1 MITLSSPSPRSAFPA
16 AGLVTGPGCRR
27 AGGSRGP
34 VLVSWDLIQAT
45 DWGLP
50 YATDW
55 GLRQATG
62 RKIRQATE
70 LTPS

>member
-16 AGLVTGPGCRR
+16 AGPVTGPSDCRADGR
-27 AGGSRGP
+27 RGP
-34 VLVSWDLIQAT
+34 VPLNWDLTQAA

-50 YATDW
+50 HATDW
-55 GLRQATG
+55 GLRQAT
-62 RKIRQATE
+62 E